1 MCFNFFR
8 RSKKTTTTRPLAVS
22 GGKPPCR
29 CGTPM
34 SLPKCRTEQ
43 STLSKSEQ
51 KFVDDCIKQSFKKR
65 AIPPGVWKYMKSLTF
80 QGTGT
85 SNLTKGKPSHTLF
98 YSGTCKKSL
107 SPSNQEGERVE
118 DTEQTSP
125 KETKNYMNCLN
136 LSLQSKS
143 PLKLPSP
150 LLRPNP

>member
-1 MCFNFFR
+1 MCLNFFR

-22 GGKPPCR
+22 GGKPPWR

-34 SLPKCRTEQ
+34 SLPRCRTEQ

-65 AIPPGVWKYMKSLTF
+65 ATQPGVWKYTKSLTF

-85 SNLTKGKPSHTLF
+85 SYLTKGKHFHSLS

-107 SPSNQEGERVE
+107 SHSNQEGERVE
-118 DTEQTSP
+118 DIEQTSP
-125 KETKNYMNCLN
+125 KEIKNYTNCLS
-136 LSLQSKS
+136 LSPSLS

-150 LLRPNP
+150 SLRPSL